1 MACLQSS
8 GPLRMPADGP
18 AAAAATIRP
27 VPLVPWPPHRPLCG
41 RQCLRPLR
49 RPPHCGALWRRRW
62 GLTSAL
68 PTPPE
73 MVTLGF
79 LLAGG
84 AVVTLTDVLTRW
96 KSPWGHDA
104 PPFPQEPA
112 CV

>member
-1 MACLQSS
+1 MRTGAS
-8 GPLRMPADGP
+8 
-18 AAAAATIRP
+18 AAAAPSAVRAP
-27 VPLVPWPPHRPLCG
+27 VSPSAEAA
-41 RQCLRPLR
+41 
-49 RPPHCGALWRRRW
+49 PHCGALRRRRW
-62 GLTSAL
+62 GLTSAV